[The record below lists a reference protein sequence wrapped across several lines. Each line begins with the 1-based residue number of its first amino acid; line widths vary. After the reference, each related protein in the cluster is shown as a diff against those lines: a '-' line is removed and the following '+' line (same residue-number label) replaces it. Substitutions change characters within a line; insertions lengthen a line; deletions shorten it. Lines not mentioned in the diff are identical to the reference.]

1 MKETVGP
8 RQGQEG
14 NLLGL
19 AMDEAPGSSLLN
31 ALASTRQ
38 GNDTIFGWYARYL
51 AAKGEGHDAVN
62 GTAGI
67 LLENDGTLAINQ
79 VVDRMLREAPALE
92 FSSYAPLKG
101 LPDFL
106 DLSISLALG
115 DHREALESMGFGFV
129 STASPGGSGALFL
142 AANNLCERGD
152 AILLRDRHWGPYA
165 GFLKG
170 CGLEMAT
177 WPLLPEKE
185 GDYLYFADEAFEATV
200 EELAQ
205 KQKTVMVWLNDPA
218 HNPTG
223 LTMTSEGRRAA
234 LDIMMA
240 SASKHPEVGHT
251 LLLDTAYSLYA
262 NEPHGWGQTI
272 VDAMEDGT
280 PWPENFLITYALSLS
295 KSHTAYG
302 LRTGAH
308 SSEFILTKPLQN
320 DSRIHLEPLDD
331 KHGRL
336 RLESSNILQHS
347 CTVMR
352 NLQKN
357 GHWNET
363 DFKAYSLSEEISLS
377 THAKPMGFHPIQ
389 PTMDSLHGLNMMTQ
403 SQSPKL
409 VQNTTSTWCLY
420 VVVSESACVQCQP
433 MQSNVSQRHSQLSST
448 R

>member
-1 MKETVGP
+1 
-8 RQGQEG
+8 
-14 NLLGL
+14 
-19 AMDEAPGSSLLN
+19 MDEAPGASLVN

-51 AAKGEGHDAVN
+51 AAKEEGHDAVN

-115 DHREALESMGFGFV
+115 EHRDALQSMGFGFV

-177 WPLLPEKE
+177 WPLLPETK
-185 GDYLYFADEAFEATV
+185 GDYPYFADEAFEASV
-200 EELAQ
+200 EQLAKNQ
-205 KQKTVMVWLNDPA
+205 NTVMVWLNDPA

-223 LTMTSEGRRAA
+223 LTMTAEGRRAA

-240 SASKHPEVGHT
+240 SASKYPDVGHT

-302 LRTGAH
+302 LRTGAL
-308 SSEFILTKPLQN
+308 IG
-320 DSRIHLEPLDD
+320 IHPDQSVTE
-331 KHGRL
+331 RL
-336 RLESSNILQHS
+336 RDILEQLEGRRGLLHLESSNTLRHN
-347 CTVMR
+347 CMEMK
-352 NLQKN
+352 NLQRN
-357 GHWNET
+357 GHKSENDCKDCLLNAGT
-363 DFKAYSLSEEISLS
+363 CLSKHARNTACRS
-377 THAKPMGFHPIQ
+377 TQ
-389 PTMDSLHGLNMMTQ
+389 RTMDSLRGLNMMIQ
-403 SQSPKL
+403 NPSPKHAL
-409 VQNTTSTWCLY
+409 NITSTSFHS
-420 VVVSESACVQCQP
+420 VGASVSVYAPCQV
-433 MQSNVSQRHSQLSST
+433 MQSNESQRRLQPSST